1 MPARHLI
8 ALLAVVIAAA
18 GLTIWAASSF
28 PLAGALALPL
38 LLLLSL
44 IARHLSHRPNAKG
57 RRRDH
62 RAPR

>member
-1 MPARHLI
+1 MPARHI
-8 ALLAVVIAAA
+8 ITLLAIVIAAA

-28 PLAGALALPL
+28 PPAGALALPV

-44 IARHLSHRPNAKG
+44 IVRYLSHRPNVKG
-57 RRRDH
+57 RHRDH